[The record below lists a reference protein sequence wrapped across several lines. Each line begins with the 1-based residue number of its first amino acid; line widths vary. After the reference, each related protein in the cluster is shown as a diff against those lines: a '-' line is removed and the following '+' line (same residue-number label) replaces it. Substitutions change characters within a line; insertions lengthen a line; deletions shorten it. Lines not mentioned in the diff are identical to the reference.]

1 MIVDKYGN
9 HVRTFMWQ
17 PCGWG
22 RVDNC
27 MTFHM
32 RAFDFVRDYE
42 LLKKCQ
48 LYPTHTVA
56 TQILT
61 HSCQFYPQSP

>member
-1 MIVDKYGN
+1 MIADKHGN

-32 RAFDFVRDYE
+32 RAFDFVYHLVYHCTRHID
-42 LLKKCQ
+42 LKIFKIAR
-48 LYPTHTVA
+48 L
-56 TQILT
+56 
-61 HSCQFYPQSP
+61 